1 LGWGAQIINYVILP
15 HPFIGFLFNNSPLP
29 EKLQRLILECSSL
42 KLSWLSS
49 RNSSWLQLVF
59 LFNYCA
65 TSSKKSSVCISLL
78 IILSII
84 FLSWIIVRSSSK
96 SSSATSKTKFWY
108 KRRRQRSF
116 LITSSRDWSKLKS
129 NTRIDWYKKNAWS
142 SISLSNSTKIDKSS
156 WTSNISMTPNEFEKE
171 IRCMRSAKD

>member
-1 LGWGAQIINYVILP
+1 MIYYVILP

-49 RNSSWLQLVF
+49 RNSSRLQLLS
-59 LFNYCA
+59 LFNCCA

-96 SSSATSKTKFWY
+96 SSSATYKTKFWF
-108 KRRRQRSF
+108 RRRSQRSC
-116 LITSSRDWSKLKS
+116 LTTSSRGWSRLKS
-129 NTRIDWYKKNAWS
+129 NTRIDWYKKNAWY

-156 WTSNISMTPNEFEKE
+156 WTSNTSMTLSEFEKE
-171 IRCMRSAKD
+171 IRCTRSARG